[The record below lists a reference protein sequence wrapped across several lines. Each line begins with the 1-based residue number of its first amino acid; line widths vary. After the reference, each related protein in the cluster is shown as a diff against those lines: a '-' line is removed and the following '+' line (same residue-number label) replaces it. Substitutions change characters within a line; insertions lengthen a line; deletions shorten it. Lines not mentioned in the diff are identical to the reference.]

1 MTRTH
6 GSILT
11 AILLASIATQAAAFD
26 LTGTY
31 IGVRACKLVDA
42 GAKSSFKD
50 VFTADILQSGNA
62 IGIVANFV
70 GGPEPYV
77 GLANILPAKPDK
89 GEFAMI
95 HCGTN
100 DVAGDGSTYDS
111 IGLMQVAT
119 KPGKTK
125 ATIKGMTIFSD
136 AGTVDVSAGTCKLK
150 FTRTG
155 TISTLS
161 TTDCPVH

>member
-1 MTRTH
+1 MTRTRLI
-6 GSILT
+6 SLT
-11 AILLASIATQAAAFD
+11 PALLASFASHAAAFD

-31 IGVRACKLVDA
+31 TGVWACKLVDA

-50 VFTADILQSGNA
+50 VFTADILQNGNA

-70 GGPEPYV
+70 GGAEPYV
-77 GLANILPAKPDK
+77 GLANFSPAKPAK

-100 DVAGDGSTYDS
+100 DVVGDAGTYDS
-111 IGLMQVAT
+111 IGRMQVTT
-119 KPGKTK
+119 KSGKTK
-125 ATIKGMTIFSD
+125 ATIKGTTIFSD
-136 AGTVDVSAGTCKLK
+136 PGVVEVSAGTCTLK

-155 TISTLS
+155 TVSALS
-161 TTDCPVH
+161 TTACPVH